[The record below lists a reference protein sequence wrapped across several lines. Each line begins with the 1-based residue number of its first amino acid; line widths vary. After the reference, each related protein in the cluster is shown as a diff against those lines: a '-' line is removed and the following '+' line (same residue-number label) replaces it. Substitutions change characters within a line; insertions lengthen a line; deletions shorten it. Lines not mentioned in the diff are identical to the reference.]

1 MKWILGLWMLAGVA
15 EGRAPNVVLILADD
29 LGYADLGSFGAEKI
43 RTPNLD
49 RLAAEGRRF
58 TSFYVSQAVCSAS
71 RASLMSGCYA
81 NRVGMQGALNHT
93 SREGIHP
100 DEWLMP
106 EMLRKAGYAT
116 AAFGKWHLGTRPRFH
131 PMENGFDEFAGI
143 PYSNDNS
150 KYHPSLAAEMPPL
163 PFYDGKEIA
172 ETDPDQSQFTQRFT
186 DRALRFIEANRSRP
200 FFLYLPQVMPHV
212 PIFASAAWKGKSAAG
227 LYGDVVEELDDSVG
241 RILTALKQ
249 HGIEQDT
256 LVIFFSDNGP
266 FLSYGNHAGSAK
278 PLREGKLTSYEG
290 GVRVPCVM
298 RWPGRIPAGTV
309 CAEPVVEFDL
319 LPTLAALCG
328 GELSK
333 AKIDGQNIAP
343 LLEGRDGAT
352 SPHEALF
359 FYSGDELQA
368 VRAGRW
374 KLHFEH
380 DYISTDGEVG
390 RDGKPGRFGRLKPQS
405 ITQSGVS
412 GIATRHGY
420 VVKRQNK
427 ALYDLQADPGE
438 ETDVSAAHPEIV
450 QQLEKHAQAMRGD
463 LGDALTKTQATG
475 ARAVGKD

>member
-1 MKWILGLWMLAGVA
+1 MA
-15 EGRAPNVVLILADD
+15 
-29 LGYADLGSFGAEKI
+29 
-43 RTPNLD
+43 
-49 RLAAEGRRF
+49 RRGTKF
-58 TSFYVSQAVCSAS
+58 TSFHVAQAVCSAS
-71 RASLMSGCYA
+71 RAALLTGCYP
-81 NRVGMQGALNHT
+81 NRLGIHGALGPNQKI
-93 SREGIHP
+93 GLHP
-100 DEWLMP
+100 E
-106 EMLRKAGYAT
+106 EMTIAEVLKTRGYAT
-116 AAFGKWHLGTRPRFH
+116 AMFGKWHLGRPAELL
-131 PMENGFDEFAGI
+131 PTTQGFDEYFGL
-143 PYSNDNS
+143 PYSNDMWP
-150 KYHPSLAAEMPPL
+150 KHPSAAKGTYPPL
-163 PFYDGKEIA
+163 PLIEGDRVIE
-172 ETDPDQSQFTQRFT
+172 EMPDQTQLTRRYT
-186 DRALRFIEANRSRP
+186 ERAVDFIGRSAGKP
-200 FFLYLPQVMPHV
+200 FFLYLAHSMPHV

-241 RILTALKQ
+241 RILAALKQ

-266 FLSYGNHAGSAK
+266 FLSYGNHAGSAA

-290 GVRVPCVM
+290 GVRVPCLM

-333 AKIDGQNIAP
+333 AKIDGQNVTP
-343 LLEGRDGAT
+343 LLEGREGAT

-374 KLHFEH
+374 KLHFDH

-420 VVKRQNK
+420 VVKRQTK

-438 ETDVSAAHPEIV
+438 QTDVSAAHPDIV
-450 QQLEKHAQAMRGD
+450 QQLETHAQAMRSD
-463 LGDALTKTQATG
+463 LGDALTKTKATG